1 MRLVF
6 MGSPPFALPIFR
18 RLCESPHEVRALITP
33 PDRPRGR
40 GRSVEPSELV
50 VAAREANVD
59 VVQPTTTKTDEFT
72 EVLASFEPEVILVA
86 SYGEILRDNVL
97 NGAPHGCLNVHGSIL
112 PRHRGAAPIQKAIL
126 DGDPTTGVSIQR
138 IVPALDEGDVLLSRE
153 IEIGP
158 RETSGELFER
168 LADLGAEAAVAALD
182 LLESGDAIFTPQDHD
197 QATYA
202 KKLKKTDGRVSWKAS
217 CAEID
222 RLVRAMTPWPGA
234 RTSYVEKKGHKE
246 LVLLE
251 VRAVELE
258 SLSPAAQML
267 ASTGAAGT
275 ILETKGGFF
284 VLAGDG
290 PLEIVRL
297 KPAGKQAMEGEAY
310 LRGAR
315 LEPGGRLGT

>member
-40 GRSVEPSELV
+40 GRSVEPSTLV
-50 VAAREANVD
+50 LAAREAGVE
-59 VVQPTTTKTDEFT
+59 VVQPATTRTDEFT
-72 EVLASFEPEVILVA
+72 AKLASLEPEVILVA

-126 DGDPTTGVSIQR
+126 EGDATTGVSIQR
-138 IVPALDEGDVLLSRE
+138 IVPALDEGDVLLTRE
-153 IEIGP
+153 LEIGP

-168 LADLGAEAAVAALD
+168 LAELGAEAAVAALD
-182 LLESGDAIFTPQDHD
+182 LLEAGDASFTPQDPTR
-197 QATYA
+197 ATYA
-202 KKLKKTDGRVSWKAS
+202 KKLSKNDGRVSWQTTR
-217 CAEID
+217 AEID

-234 RTSYVEKKGHKE
+234 RTSYVEKKGHRE

-251 VRAVELE
+251 VRPVELE
-258 SLSPAAQML
+258 ALSAGARVL

-275 ILETKGGFF
+275 LLETQGGFF
-284 VLAGDG
+284 VLCGDG

-297 KPAGKQAMEGEAY
+297 KPAGKQAMEGEAF

-315 LEPGGRLGT
+315 LEPGGRLGS